1 MYRIPLSESLFGKEP
16 QVVLQSDE
24 FTVTAF
30 AYPQNIAALKIAN
43 SRGFVEVLPLMGQI
57 IWDAVFD
64 GKSLRMDNMFR
75 KPQRGSEIVDTYGC
89 FAFHSGLLTGGC
101 PSPEDTHPLHGEFPC
116 ARWIKHGW
124 KSMKTVSVSSV
135 NTNTCAASATTIWLR
150 RR

>member
-64 GKSLRMDNMFR
+64 GKSLRMDNMFQNR
-75 KPQRGSEIVDTYGC
+75 S
-89 FAFHSGLLTGGC
+89 A
-101 PSPEDTHPLHGEFPC
+101 
-116 ARWIKHGW
+116 AA
-124 KSMKTVSVSSV
+124 KSSIPT
-135 NTNTCAASATTIWLR
+135 AASPSIPGC
-150 RR
+150 

>member
-64 GKSLRMDNMFR
+64 GKSLRMDNMFQ

-101 PSPEDTHPLHGEFPC
+101 P
-116 ARWIKHGW
+116 
-124 KSMKTVSVSSV
+124 
-135 NTNTCAASATTIWLR
+135 
-150 RR
+150 

>member
-64 GKSLRMDNMFR
+64 GKSLRMHNMFR

-89 FAFHSGLLTGGC
+89 FAFHSGLAA
-101 PSPEDTHPLHGEFPC
+101 PPLKTRTRCTANFR
-116 ARWIKHGW
+116 ARRWIKHGW
-124 KSMKTVSVSSV
+124 KSMKTASASSA

>member
-64 GKSLRMDNMFR
+64 GKSLRMDNMIPKTAARQRNRRYLRLLRLPFR
-75 KPQRGSEIVDTYGC
+75 AADRR
-89 FAFHSGLLTGGC
+89 L
-101 PSPEDTHPLHGEFPC
+101 PL
-116 ARWIKHGW
+116 
-124 KSMKTVSVSSV
+124 S
-135 NTNTCAASATTIWLR
+135 
-150 RR
+150 

>member
-75 KPQRGSEIVDTYGC
+75 KPRQRNRRYLR
-89 FAFHSGLLTGGC
+89 LLRL
-101 PSPEDTHPLHGEFPC
+101 PFRAADRRLPLP
-116 ARWIKHGW
+116 
-124 KSMKTVSVSSV
+124 
-135 NTNTCAASATTIWLR
+135 
-150 RR
+150 

>member
-64 GKSLRMDNMFR
+64 GKSLRMDNIAAH
-75 KPQRGSEIVDTYGC
+75 E
-89 FAFHSGLLTGGC
+89 
-101 PSPEDTHPLHGEFPC
+101 
-116 ARWIKHGW
+116 KH
-124 KSMKTVSVSSV
+124 V
-135 NTNTCAASATTIWLR
+135 CAATTGSRNRRYLR
-150 RR
+150 LLRLPFRAADRRLPLP